1 MKQFALYLLI
11 ICAAVL
17 TACASR
23 GFVGGHAGDVRGLYQ
38 SIASDE
44 QGGGIIEE
52 TVYFVPLQRYK
63 W

>member
-1 MKQFALYLLI
+1 MKHFALFLLI
-11 ICAAVL
+11 SFAAAF

-23 GFVGGHAGDVRGLYQ
+23 GSVAGHAGDVRGLYQ

-44 QGGGIIEE
+44 QGGVIEE